1 MISLLLLQRVAVF
14 CTYSNLVFKQMLP
27 RDTSPVAAPLVIWQK
42 VFGQL
47 VKDGLWFGGALE
59 VGFFLHK
66 QFHIFF
72 QQGNVNIRSI
82 FLQLVAVLL

>member
-1 MISLLLLQRVAVF
+1 
-14 CTYSNLVFKQMLP
+14 MLP

-47 VKDGLWFGGALE
+47 VEDGLWFGGALE

-66 QFHIFF
+66 
-72 QQGNVNIRSI
+72 
-82 FLQLVAVLL
+82 